1 MNIGLIAH
9 DTKKT
14 LIQNFC
20 IAYRATFAKH
30 NLYATGTTGRAIEDA
45 YSIIKSAAVVIFIG
59 KGVSGEMARCGVKL
73 FCDAGKF
80 STKIDESFLS
90 FKEIYLGHMV
100 TVVIS
105 ESGETPNTIAVAK
118 QFKEIGGGMIT
129 AEQLQAMAA
138 GGGEGHGGG
147 SVEPR

>member
-45 YSIIKSAAVVIFIG
+45 CGLQIHKLIAGHLGGENQLFTLLESNEIDAVIFLRDPFKTEQADRDVHSIM
-59 KGVSGEMARCGVKL
+59 EL
-73 FCDAGKF
+73 CDERSIPIATNLA
-80 STKIDESFLS
+80 SA
-90 FKEIYLGHMV
+90 EILIKAIERGDLEWREY
-100 TVVIS
+100 
-105 ESGETPNTIAVAK
+105 K
-118 QFKEIGGGMIT
+118 
-129 AEQLQAMAA
+129 
-138 GGGEGHGGG
+138 
-147 SVEPR
+147 